1 MVIQWYGHSCFKIT
15 SGELVLA
22 IDPYA
27 KEIGLTPPRF
37 RSDLVLVTHGHSDHS
52 NTDALAGEPF
62 IISGPGEYEVRGISI
77 QGIDTYHDAVRGRE
91 RGRNTIYRLVLE
103 DITLLHLGDFGE
115 NEMRDETLEAA
126 GDVDILMIPVGGKY
140 TLDAAAAAKVVK
152 QIEPRVVIPMHYKIP
167 GLTLPLENADPF
179 LKETGAAKIE
189 PQEKLTLRKK
199 DLTEGEKTRVI
210 LLTPAR

>member
-37 RSDLVLVTHGHSDHS
+37 RSDLVLVTHSHSDHS

>member
-27 KEIGLTPPRF
+27 KEIGLTTPRF
-37 RSDLVLVTHGHSDHS
+37 RSDLVLVTHNHSDHS

-179 LKETGAAKIE
+179 LKETGAAKIFH
-189 PQEKLTLRKK
+189 LA
-199 DLTEGEKTRVI
+199 GVNNITRGFSPSV
-210 LLTPAR
+210 RSF